1 MRITGW
7 TDNLSKENLQ
17 RKLEY
22 LREMHGN
29 VEYCGIVSAEM
40 VVDPTTEAY
49 KNMMEDDLVY
59 FSDLSDPLIRIEKGD
74 YEQELDIRVMDLS
87 WDLELG
93 E

>member
-1 MRITGW
+1 
-7 TDNLSKENLQ
+7 
-17 RKLEY
+17 
-22 LREMHGN
+22 
-29 VEYCGIVSAEM
+29 M

-49 KNMMEDDLVY
+49 KDMMEDDLVY
-59 FSDLSDPLIRIEKGD
+59 FSDLSDPLIRIEKRD